1 MSARDDRW
9 ILGQD
14 PLPAVRVVKD
24 GEIAL
29 PRRRWQELVRAR
41 MTPSDATRDA
51 IATVIGLWPLIL
63 ILGVTVALLWSAGYQ
78 QP

>member
-24 GEIAL
+24 GEVAL
-29 PRRRWQELVRAR
+29 PRRRWQELVRSR

-63 ILGVTVALLWSAGYQ
+63 ILGVAVALLWSAGYQ
-78 QP
+78 RP